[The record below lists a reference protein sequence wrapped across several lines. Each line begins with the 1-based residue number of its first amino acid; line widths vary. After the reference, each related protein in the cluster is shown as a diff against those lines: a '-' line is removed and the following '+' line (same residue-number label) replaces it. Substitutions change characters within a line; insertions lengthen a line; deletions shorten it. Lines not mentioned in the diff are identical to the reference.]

1 MASCLFVL
9 VLECGNIKVRPRGC
23 KMFISIG
30 FSKDGNATSV
40 ISVQI
45 FRHCPQLGLVLRI
58 EKKDHVSNQISC
70 FALTLLDLEIDGS
83 DALVGSIQ

>member
-1 MASCLFVL
+1 
-9 VLECGNIKVRPRGC
+9 
-23 KMFISIG
+23 MFISIG

-40 ISVQI
+40 ISVQM
-45 FRHCPQLGLVLRI
+45 FFGHCPQLGLVLRI